1 MSDYTYAALY
11 LYSSKVAAPVPLD
24 TRASRTARRDKHARR
39 PQSTSDAATLPSSSS
54 QRHSRSSSSH
64 SGSQLS
70 KTSSSSS
77 SSAHGP
83 AASASVGLDSASPR
97 LSPATSAASASANT
111 AAATTATANTST
123 VASATSA
130 ATTSRPSV
138 GKISTSVGAHSSSPP
153 ASSSSSAT
161 TTAAAASASAS
172 SSHVPLPSSPAVA
185 QTPTQSSSRA
195 SRTFSRL
202 HRARLSGSASA
213 VVDAAVAA
221 AGRNA
226 NAASLP
232 DQDPNK
238 SSAALRPMTGFTT
251 SRAESISSASGQTST
266 SSRTILSTDPSSATD
281 GLLLAR
287 PFVQRNGRTFLN
299 DHTLA
304 YPLPSDLTELHRQVL
319 RTMLLIQV
327 IGAPVLSPGLIKKP
341 PQRVLEIGCG
351 SGFWS
356 TMCHHYF
363 KSRGHGG
370 ISFTGIDIAPL
381 APDNS
386 SSTSND
392 AMKPGADMQWR
403 FIQHDLRQI
412 PWPVASDEYD
422 LVMVKDVSYAV
433 TNKMMPTFIEECVR
447 MVKPGGTLEVWES
460 DHAIRS
466 LRPHVPTSTVSVE
479 DAEEQAAAASLGAY
493 VINPQ
498 TPLSV
503 PSNNYIAEYNSWLS
517 RALERLDINPL
528 PCTVIGPTLL
538 QEYETL
544 GDVRSRRIAL
554 PLSEFRWE
562 KEGIGG
568 VVTTDAK
575 PESKGKEPPTPR
587 LEKKTLTPGQI
598 ALRQTALLTQVQEI
612 QALEPIL
619 REVSGKSQDEW
630 DMWLTK
636 MMSDLMDES
645 GTALGECL
653 EFGAWYAKKKKATA

>member
-11 LYSSKVAAPVPLD
+11 LYSSKVATPVPLD
-24 TRASRTARRDKHARR
+24 NRASRTARRDKARR
-39 PQSTSDAATLPSSSS
+39 PNSTSDAPTLPSSSS

-64 SGSQLS
+64 SQL
-70 KTSSSSS
+70 SSSS

-97 LSPATSAASASANT
+97 LSPATSATSASANT
-111 AAATTATANTST
+111 AAATTATANTSKPST
-123 VASATSA
+123 AGTIATA
-130 ATTSRPSV
+130 NTSKPSV
-138 GKISTSVGAHSSSPP
+138 GKISTSFGAHSSSPP
-153 ASSSSSAT
+153 PSSSSAT
-161 TTAAAASASAS
+161 TAAASASAS
-172 SSHVPLPSSPAVA
+172 SHVPPPSSPAVA

-213 VVDAAVAA
+213 VVDAA

-226 NAASLP
+226 NATSLP

-238 SSAALRPMTGFTT
+238 SSSALRPMTGFPT
-251 SRAESISSASGQTST
+251 SRAESVSSASGQTST
-266 SSRTILSTDPSSATD
+266 SSRTILSTDPSATD

-403 FIQHDLRQI
+403 FIQHDLRQM
-412 PWPVASDEYD
+412 PWPMASDEYD

-433 TNKMMPTFIEECVR
+433 TNKMMPAFIEECVR

>member
-24 TRASRTARRDKHARR
+24 NRASRTARRDKHARR

-64 SGSQLS
+64 SSSQLS
-70 KTSSSSS
+70 KTSSS

-111 AAATTATANTST
+111 AAATAAATNTST
-123 VASATSA
+123 TSTASA

-138 GKISTSVGAHSSSPP
+138 GKISTSVGANISSSPP
-153 ASSSSSAT
+153 ASSSAAT
-161 TTAAAASASAS
+161 AAASASSSSFSS
-172 SSHVPLPSSPAVA
+172 SSHVPPPSSPAVA

-238 SSAALRPMTGFTT
+238 SSAALKPMTGFPT
-251 SRAESISSASGQTST
+251 SRAESVSSASGQTT
-266 SSRTILSTDPSSATD
+266 ASSRTILSTDPSAAD
-281 GLLLAR
+281 GLFLAR

-392 AMKPGADMQWR
+392 AMKPGGDMQWR

-433 TNKMMPTFIEECVR
+433 TNKLMPAFIEECVR
-447 MVKPGGTLEVWES
+447 LVKPGGTLEVWES

-575 PESKGKEPPTPR
+575 PAESKGKEPPTPR

-653 EFGAWYAKKKKATA
+653 EFGAWYAKKKKASA

>member
-11 LYSSKVAAPVPLD
+11 LYSSKVGAPVPLD
-24 TRASRTARRDKHARR
+24 RASRTARREKHARR
-39 PQSTSDAATLPSSSS
+39 PNSTSNAASLPSS

-64 SGSQLS
+64 SQL
-70 KTSSSSS
+70 SSSS

-111 AAATTATANTST
+111 STTGAVTANTTGATTTPAATTNTK
-123 VASATSA
+123 
-130 ATTSRPSV
+130 PSV
-138 GKISTSVGAHSSSPP
+138 GKISTTTAAAG
-153 ASSSSSAT
+153 ASSSSSSS
-161 TTAAAASASAS
+161 AAAAAPASAAYF
-172 SSHVPLPSSPAVA
+172 PTPSSPAVA

-238 SSAALRPMTGFTT
+238 SSSALRPMTGFST
-251 SRAESISSASGQTST
+251 SRAESISSASGQTT
-266 SSRTILSTDPSSATD
+266 ASSRTILSTDPSAID
-281 GLLLAR
+281 GLLAAR

-299 DHTLA
+299 DQTLA

-386 SSTSND
+386 SSTSDD
-392 AMKPGADMQWR
+392 AMKPGADMQWK

-412 PWPVASDEYD
+412 PWPVPSDDYD

-433 TNKMMPTFIEECVR
+433 TNKLMPTFIEECVR
-447 MVKPGGTLEVWES
+447 MVRPGGTLEVWES
-460 DHAIRS
+460 DHVIRS

-568 VVTTDAK
+568 VITTDVK
-575 PESKGKEPPTPR
+575 PESKGKEPPTPG

-653 EFGAWYAKKKKATA
+653 EFGAWYAKKKKAAA

>member
-1 MSDYTYAALY
+1 
-11 LYSSKVAAPVPLD
+11 
-24 TRASRTARRDKHARR
+24 
-39 PQSTSDAATLPSSSS
+39 
-54 QRHSRSSSSH
+54 
-64 SGSQLS
+64 
-70 KTSSSSS
+70 
-77 SSAHGP
+77 
-83 AASASVGLDSASPR
+83 
-97 LSPATSAASASANT
+97 
-111 AAATTATANTST
+111 
-123 VASATSA
+123 
-130 ATTSRPSV
+130 
-138 GKISTSVGAHSSSPP
+138 
-153 ASSSSSAT
+153 
-161 TTAAAASASAS
+161 
-172 SSHVPLPSSPAVA
+172 
-185 QTPTQSSSRA
+185 
-195 SRTFSRL
+195 
-202 HRARLSGSASA
+202 
-213 VVDAAVAA
+213 
-221 AGRNA
+221 
-226 NAASLP
+226 
-232 DQDPNK
+232 
-238 SSAALRPMTGFTT
+238 MTGFPT

-266 SSRTILSTDPSSATD
+266 SSRTILSTDPSATE

-319 RTMLLIQV
+319 RTLLLIQV

-356 TMCHHYF
+356 TMCHQYF

-403 FIQHDLRQI
+403 FIQHDLRQM
-412 PWPVASDEYD
+412 PWPVASDEFD

-433 TNKMMPTFIEECVR
+433 TNKMMPSFIEECVR

-587 LEKKTLTPGQI
+587 VEKKTLTPGQI

-653 EFGAWYAKKKKATA
+653 EFGAWYAKKKKASG

>member
-11 LYSSKVAAPVPLD
+11 LYSSKVAAPVPLAN
-24 TRASRTARRDKHARR
+24 RASRTARRDKHARR
-39 PQSTSDAATLPSSSS
+39 PQSTSDAAALPSSSS

-64 SGSQLS
+64 SQLS
-70 KTSSSSS
+70 KTSSSS

-111 AAATTATANTST
+111 AAAATAGANTANTST
-123 VASATSA
+123 TGA

-138 GKISTSVGAHSSSPP
+138 GKISTSVGANSSSPQP
-153 ASSSSSAT
+153 SSSAT
-161 TTAAAASASAS
+161 ASAFSSSS
-172 SSHVPLPSSPAVA
+172 SSHVPPPSSPAVA
-185 QTPTQSSSRA
+185 QTPTQSSSRT

-238 SSAALRPMTGFTT
+238 SSAALRPMTGFPS
-251 SRAESISSASGQTST
+251 SRAESVSSASGQTT
-266 SSRTILSTDPSSATD
+266 ASSRTIFSTDPSATE

-304 YPLPSDLTELHRQVL
+304 YPLPSDLTELHRQ
-319 RTMLLIQV
+319 
-327 IGAPVLSPGLIKKP
+327 
-341 PQRVLEIGCG
+341 
-351 SGFWS
+351 
-356 TMCHHYF
+356 
-363 KSRGHGG
+363 
-370 ISFTGIDIAPL
+370 
-381 APDNS
+381 
-386 SSTSND
+386 
-392 AMKPGADMQWR
+392 
-403 FIQHDLRQI
+403 
-412 PWPVASDEYD
+412 
-422 LVMVKDVSYAV
+422 
-433 TNKMMPTFIEECVR
+433 
-447 MVKPGGTLEVWES
+447 
-460 DHAIRS
+460 
-466 LRPHVPTSTVSVE
+466 
-479 DAEEQAAAASLGAY
+479 
-493 VINPQ
+493 
-498 TPLSV
+498 
-503 PSNNYIAEYNSWLS
+503 
-517 RALERLDINPL
+517 
-528 PCTVIGPTLL
+528 
-538 QEYETL
+538 
-544 GDVRSRRIAL
+544 
-554 PLSEFRWE
+554 
-562 KEGIGG
+562 
-568 VVTTDAK
+568 

-587 LEKKTLTPGQI
+587 VEKKTLTPGQI

-653 EFGAWYAKKKKATA
+653 EFGAWYAKKKKATS